1 MRILSISAQKPDSTG
16 SGVYMTELIKT
27 FDGEGHTQAVIA
39 GIGPEDEVF
48 LPDKVRFDPV
58 CFETEDLPFPV
69 VGMSDEMPYKSTR
82 YCDLTPEM
90 TRQFEQAFSKVLD
103 RVVREFRPDVILCH
117 HLYLLTALT
126 RDRFPEQKIYGFCHN
141 TDLRQMQKTDLK
153 REFIAEKIRALDGI
167 FVLQEAQIDRIL
179 KIYHADKANI
189 HVVGI
194 GYNAG
199 VFHQTSFARTED
211 AVRIVFAGKI
221 AEKKGVMSLLRAMN
235 LLTSAP
241 DEVRLFLAGG
251 AGNQEEYGE
260 IQALAEKCRYPVVFV
275 GKLSQQKLAELYNA
289 CDIFVLPS
297 FYEGLPLTAVEAL
310 ACGDQVVMSDLP
322 GIADWMETFAPGAR
336 IRYVTLPHMHEV
348 DEPEQESLPAFERK
362 LSKALDISIR
372 EVQSRGRMRTLAADV
387 SRICWEQ
394 VAGRIERVLKFY
406 DK

>member
-27 FDGEGHTQAVIA
+27 FDQEGHTQAVIA
-39 GIGPEDEVF
+39 GVCPEDQVS
-48 LPDKVRFDPV
+48 LPDGVRFDPV
-58 CFETEDLPFPV
+58 CFETEELPFPV
-69 VGMSDEMPYKSTR
+69 VGMSDEMPYQSTR

-90 TRQFEQAFSKVLD
+90 TLQFERAFSKTLD
-103 RVVREFRPDVILCH
+103 QVVQEFHPEVILCH
-117 HLYLLTALT
+117 HLYLLTALV
-126 RDRFPEQKIYGFCHN
+126 RERCPGQKVYGFCHN

-167 FVLQEAQIDRIL
+167 FALQEAQTGRIRE
-179 KIYHADKANI
+179 IYHADQNKV

-199 VFHQTSFARTED
+199 VFRQTSYARTEK

-221 AEKKGVMSLLRAMN
+221 AEKKGVMSLLRAMD
-235 LLTSAP
+235 LLTPEP
-241 DEVRLFLAGG
+241 DEIRLFLAGG
-251 AGNQEEYGE
+251 AGNQEEYE
-260 IQALAEKCRYPVVFV
+260 KVRELAKGCRYPVVFT

-310 ACGDQVVMSDLP
+310 ACGDRVVLTDLP
-322 GIADWMETFAPGAR
+322 GVADWMKTFAPDAD
-336 IRYVTLPHMHEV
+336 ITYVPLPQMREV
-348 DEPEQESLPAFERK
+348 DEPEKESLPAFETG
-362 LSKALDISIR
+362 LSQALAASIHA
-372 EVQSRGRMRTLAADV
+372 VQSQGCARKPAADL
-387 SRICWEQ
+387 SRICWDQ